1 MPLLGAE
8 IAKVTSNARLARNAT
23 RADRRLD
30 VRIVAAS
37 SASSGAF
44 VGVLAGSSSIAH
56 PSSVVVVVVV
66 VVVGA
71 VVVVVIVGD
80 RRFVV
85 ALVRQLD
92 AARLVAPSV
101 LDVPRHLVGR
111 RLGDA
116 LRGTL
121 GWETHMYEKL
131 QKDTAVTSRQFVS
144 RKGVTS
150 VALRQH
156 HKSGTVRA
164 AEQLTARSAVERA
177 QAPIASD
184 RLNWFRP
191 ILLCRQHGFAA
202 AHNAIVPT

>member
-23 RADRRLD
+23 RTDRRLD

-56 PSSVVVVVVV
+56 PSSVVVV

-111 RLGDA
+111 RLGDT

-131 QKDTAVTSRQFVS
+131 QKDTAATSREFVS